1 MQAKVVL
8 GSMLTNAQR
17 LVQVESLLMERIETQ
32 LRCAPVLVARSAA
45 PDGSTAYSVY
55 RLDRWHLGAPHTRFH
70 LVVQLVVQRFTSGD
84 RVVAQLFRAE
94 YISDDVGTASFTLPS
109 SLPIKQDAISLN
121 LRFKLIAECKNIE
134 SGPAAETFIEA
145 VRRTMHTTRA
155 ASRVVRQ
162 FDFRSVGE
170 RVKNWLNTH
179 ALDVLPNE
187 VTSFYYT
194 VYSNGMQLADVRS
207 RILSPQA
214 ATVTSPLATEFW
226 GASGLE
232 DITLRYIFVL
242 GRQRLRA
249 LSVLEVVV
257 GLDITVPITG
267 SEAVEE
273 IYESA
278 EISITAEIDLT
289 RAAVNDEERR
299 VFRAQRW
306 VRGRAHY
313 DDALVSAVLGVLRE
327 WLGVRR
333 EAAGGERAKLTP
345 TQFNK
350 VARPHHC
357 ARAIA
362 LVLANAYALLWERLL
377 QAAGVAPAVCVSSA
391 DTPAAHG
398 TPAFQYYI
406 HTDCYTMGALNKNVV
421 KISLPSVSIQFFYD
435 TKTGAA
441 RKPKVYLGAVEFSVY
456 KFSLRGIAS
465 ATKEEL
471 VKKRVD
477 IGEVEG
483 SDIESAAR
491 AVMHA
496 VFGALVENAQ
506 ALKHE
511 LNYITAR
518 FGMPQ
523 QGE

>member
-1 MQAKVVL
+1 MQVKVVL
-8 GSMLTNAQR
+8 DSMLTNAQR
-17 LVQVESLLMERIETQ
+17 LMQVESWLIGRIEMQ
-32 LRCAPVLVARSAA
+32 LRCVPVLVARSAA

-70 LVVQLVVQRFTSGD
+70 LVVQLVAQRFTSGD

-94 YISDDVGTASFTLPS
+94 YISDDVGTTRFVLPF
-109 SLPIKQDAISLN
+109 SLPIKQDAISVN

-155 ASRVVRQ
+155 ASRIVRL

-179 ALDVLPNE
+179 AQDVLPSE
-187 VTSFYYT
+187 VTSFHYA

-214 ATVTSPLATEFW
+214 ATVTSPLATDFW

-232 DITLRYIFVL
+232 DVTLRYIFVL

-257 GLDITVPITG
+257 GLDISVPITG

-273 IYESA
+273 IYKNA
-278 EISITAEIDLT
+278 EITITVEIDLT
-289 RAAVNDEERR
+289 RAAVSDKERR
-299 VFRAQRW
+299 VFRAQRG

-333 EAAGGERAKLTP
+333 EAADGERAKLTP
-345 TQFNK
+345 AQFNK
-350 VARPHHC
+350 VAQPHHC
-357 ARAIA
+357 ARAIT
-362 LVLANAYALLWERLL
+362 LVLANAYALLWEQLL

-406 HTDCYTMGALNKNVV
+406 HTDCYIIGAPNKNVV
-421 KISLPSVSIQFFYD
+421 KITLPSVRIQFFYD
-435 TKTGAA
+435 TKAGAA

-456 KFSLRGIAS
+456 IFHLRGA
-465 ATKEEL
+465 ALTTREEL
-471 VKKRVD
+471 IGKRAD

-506 ALKHE
+506 AIKHE
-511 LNYITAR
+511 LNYITALI
-518 FGMPQ
+518 GMPQ